1 MIFESTSQFQIT
13 DRVGEI
19 ESLLEVLKINCLAG
33 ERNANVICRRPD
45 GGVSDIVV
53 KTDEPMS
60 SDACPMCGSE
70 MRFSQMQQ
78 SYLCSHDHPLVV
90 MTTLATTNRHF
101 QPKVATV
108 TVVPKK
114 KKSFFSRIFSRKKRN
129 GKVKQSQKVDMKD
142 VKRQVADALEDLL

>member
-1 MIFESTSQFQIT
+1 MIFESASLIT
-13 DRVGEI
+13 VIPQDY
-19 ESLLEVLKINCLAG
+19 EVLKINCLAG

-45 GGVSDIVV
+45 GGISDIVV
-53 KTDEPMS
+53 KTDEDMS

-70 MRFSQMQQ
+70 MRFSKGRQ
-78 SYLCSHDHPLVV
+78 SYLCSYEHPIVV

-108 TVVPKK
+108 AVVPKK

-142 VKRQVADALEDLL
+142 VKRQVADALGDLL